1 MRMLLHAAGDDDNTL
16 ELINQPWS
24 EHDTQVLVV
33 TAIGIAV
40 VVLLITMLKMHGFL
54 ALTIGSLF
62 VAIGSGIPLG
72 DVAGVFETGVG
83 DVLGTVG
90 VLVVLGA
97 MLGKLLADSGGADEI
112 VDKIFRGST
121 GSLPWRMALIAF
133 LIGIPM
139 FFEVGLVLLIPVIM
153 LAVRRSGLPAMLL
166 AMPALAGLSVL
177 HGFVPPHPGP
187 LAAIGNLGA
196 DVGIT
201 MALGLVIA
209 VPTVII
215 AGPVWG
221 RFAAKLV
228 PIGAQGGGGGIVA
241 GDTDG
246 GSGGSGEP
254 GTVKTRNPTF
264 VLTLVTILSPVIL
277 MLVRAGVEVWASPD
291 SWFFPFVSFIGEPLV
306 ALLIAV
312 LLAMITFGTSV
323 GFSLGTLG
331 SKMTESLKPIAS
343 ATMIVGAGGGFKA
356 VLVEGGTGIAIGKAA
371 VAMSLSILLLGWLIA
386 VLVRIATGSATV
398 AIVTASGIVAPL
410 ATGLTPTHLALLVL
424 AIGAG
429 SLILSHV
436 NDAGFWLVKEY
447 FGMTVG
453 QTLKTWTVMETII
466 AVLGLLFTWL
476 LWLVV

>member
-1 MRMLLHAAGDDDNTL
+1 MRSLLLAATDDDTL
-16 ELINQPWS
+16 EQINQPWAG
-24 EHDTQVLVV
+24 HDTQVLVV

-40 VVLLITMLKMHGFL
+40 VVLLITLLKMHGFL
-54 ALTIGSLF
+54 ALTLGSLF

-72 DVAGVFETGVG
+72 DVAGVFESGVG
-83 DVLGTVG
+83 EVLGSVG

-112 VDKIFRGST
+112 VDKIFRGGS

-201 MALGLVIA
+201 MALGLLIS
-209 VPTVII
+209 VPTVIL

-221 RFAAKLV
+221 RFAARLV
-228 PIGAQGGGGGIVA
+228 PIGAQGSGGGIVA
-241 GDTDG
+241 EDAAD
-246 GSGGSGEP
+246 GSGEP

-264 VLTLVTILSPVIL
+264 TLTLVTILSPVFL
-277 MLVRAGVEVWASPD
+277 MLLRAGVEVWADPSA
-291 SWFFPFVSFIGEPLV
+291 WFYPFVMFVGEPLV
-306 ALLIAV
+306 ALIIAV
-312 LLAMITFGTSV
+312 LLAMITFGSGV
-323 GFSLGTLG
+323 GFSPSTLT

-356 VLVEGGTGIAIGKAA
+356 VLVDGGTGVAIGKAS
-371 VAMSLSILLLGWLIA
+371 VALSLSVLLLGWLIA
-386 VLVRIATGSATV
+386 ALVRVATGSATV

-410 ATGLTPTHLALLVL
+410 AEGLSPTHLALLVL

-453 QTLKTWTVMETII
+453 QTLKTWTVMETLI
-466 AVLGLLFTWL
+466 AVLGLAFTGL
-476 LWLVV
+476 LWLLL

>member
-1 MRMLLHAAGDDDNTL
+1 MRMLLQAAGDDDNTL

-33 TAIGIAV
+33 TAIGIAIV
-40 VVLLITMLKMHGFL
+40 VVLITAVKMHGFL

-201 MALGLVIA
+201 MALGLLIA

-241 GDTDG
+241 EDT
-246 GSGGSGEP
+246 GSGSGEP

-277 MLVRAGVEVWASPD
+277 MLLRAGVEVWASPEA
-291 SWFFPFVSFIGEPLV
+291 WFFPFVSFIGEPLV

-356 VLVEGGTGIAIGKAA
+356 VLVEGGTGVAIGKAA

-398 AIVTASGIVAPL
+398 AIVTASGIAAPL
-410 ATGLTPTHLALLVL
+410 ATGLTPTHLALVVL

>member
-1 MRMLLHAAGDDDNTL
+1 MRSLLQAAGDDDTL
-16 ELINQPWS
+16 ALINQPWDS
-24 EHDTQVLVV
+24 HDTQVLVV
-33 TAIGIAV
+33 TAIGIAI
-40 VVLLITMLKMHGFL
+40 VVLLITLLKMHGFI
-54 ALTIGSLF
+54 ALTLGSLF

-112 VDKIFRGST
+112 VDKILRGGT

-196 DVGIT
+196 DVGVT
-201 MALGLVIA
+201 MALGLLIA

-241 GDTDG
+241 DDTDG
-246 GSGGSGEP
+246 GTGGDREP

-264 VLTLVTILSPVIL
+264 TLTLVTILSPVVL
-277 MLVRAGVEVWASPD
+277 MLLRAGVDVWASPD
-291 SWFFPFVSFIGEPLV
+291 AWFFPFVTFIGEPLV

-323 GFSLGTLG
+323 GFSPSTLTV
-331 SKMTESLKPIAS
+331 KMTDSLKPIAS

-371 VAMSLSILLLGWLIA
+371 VAMSLSVLVLGWLIA

-410 ATGLTPTHLALLVL
+410 ATGLTPTHLALVVL

-447 FGMTVG
+447 FGMTIG

>member
-1 MRMLLHAAGDDDNTL
+1 MRTLLQAARDDDDTL

-33 TAIGIAV
+33 TAIGIAI
-40 VVLLITMLKMHGFL
+40 VVLLITMLKMHGFV
-54 ALTIGSLF
+54 ALTLGSLF

-166 AMPALAGLSVL
+166 AIPALAGLSVL

-201 MALGLVIA
+201 MALGLLIA

-241 GDTDG
+241 GDT
-246 GSGGSGEP
+246 GGSGEP
-254 GTVKTRNPTF
+254 GTVTTRNPTF

-291 SWFFPFVSFIGEPLV
+291 AWFFPFVSFIGEPLI

-371 VAMSLSILLLGWLIA
+371 VAMSLSVLLLGWLIA

-410 ATGLTPTHLALLVL
+410 ATGLTPTHLALVVL

-453 QTLKTWTVMETII
+453 QTFKTWSVMETII

>member
-1 MRMLLHAAGDDDNTL
+1 MRSLLQAAGDDDTL

-24 EHDTQVLVV
+24 SHDTQVLVV
-33 TAIGIAV
+33 TAIGIAI

-54 ALTIGSLF
+54 ALTLGSLF

-72 DVAGVFETGVG
+72 DVAKVFEGGVG
-83 DVLGTVG
+83 DVLGSVG

-201 MALGLVIA
+201 MALGLLIA

-241 GDTDG
+241 EDTRGTDG
-246 GSGGSGEP
+246 TDEP

-291 SWFFPFVSFIGEPLV
+291 SWFYPFVSFIGEPLV

-323 GFSLGTLG
+323 GFSLGTLS

-371 VAMSLSILLLGWLIA
+371 VAMSLSLLLLGWLIA

-410 ATGLTPTHLALLVL
+410 ATGLTPTHLALVVL

>member
-1 MRMLLHAAGDDDNTL
+1 MHALLQAAGDDDTL
-16 ELINQPWS
+16 ALINQPWS

-121 GSLPWRMALIAF
+121 GSLPWRVALIAF

-201 MALGLVIA
+201 MALGLLIA

-221 RFAAKLV
+221 RFAARLV

-241 GDTDG
+241 EEA
-246 GSGGSGEP
+246 GGSGEP

-466 AVLGLLFTWL
+466 AVLGLVFTWL

>member
-1 MRMLLHAAGDDDNTL
+1 MRSLLLAAADDDTL
-16 ELINQPWS
+16 EQINQPWAA
-24 EHDTQVLVV
+24 HDTQVLVV

-40 VVLLITMLKMHGFL
+40 VVLLITLLKMHGFL
-54 ALTIGSLF
+54 ALTLGSLF
-62 VAIGSGIPLG
+62 VAVGSGIPLG
-72 DVAGVFETGVG
+72 DVAGVFESGVG
-83 DVLGTVG
+83 DVLGSVG

-112 VDKIFRGST
+112 VDKIFRGGT

-201 MALGLVIA
+201 MALGLLIS
-209 VPTVII
+209 VPTVIL

-241 GDTDG
+241 EDG
-246 GSGGSGEP
+246 GDGSGEP
-254 GTVKTRNPTF
+254 GTVKTRRPRFT
-264 VLTLVTILSPVIL
+264 LTLVTILSPVIL
-277 MLVRAGVEVWASPD
+277 MLVRAGIEVWSDPSA
-291 SWFFPFVSFIGEPLV
+291 WFYPFVMFVGEPLV

-323 GFSLGTLG
+323 GFSPSALT
-331 SKMTESLKPIAS
+331 SKMTDSLKPIAS

-356 VLVEGGTGIAIGKAA
+356 VLVDGGTGIAIGKAA
-371 VAMSLSILLLGWLIA
+371 VALSLSVLLLGWLIA
-386 VLVRIATGSATV
+386 ALVRIATGSATV

-410 ATGLTPTHLALLVL
+410 AGGLSPTHLALVVL

-453 QTLKTWTVMETII
+453 QTLKTWTVMETLI
-466 AVLGLLFTWL
+466 AVVGLAFTGL

>member
-1 MRMLLHAAGDDDNTL
+1 MHALLQAAGDDDNTL

-201 MALGLVIA
+201 MALGLLIA

-241 GDTDG
+241 ADDA
-246 GSGGSGEP
+246 GSGEP
-254 GTVKTRNPTF
+254 GTVKTHNPTF

-466 AVLGLLFTWL
+466 AVLGLVFTWL